1 MCWLEG
7 WLCWGEIVRVPDA
20 PEWTWL
26 GGIYGVGRNVRSGL
40 EGVSSKLEKFLK
52 RDGVIVEINLVSN
65 FLFTFFKV
73 NKNMVRFISRIK
85 TYYHL

>member
-73 NKNMVRFISRIK
+73 DKNMVRFISG
-85 TYYHL
+85 T